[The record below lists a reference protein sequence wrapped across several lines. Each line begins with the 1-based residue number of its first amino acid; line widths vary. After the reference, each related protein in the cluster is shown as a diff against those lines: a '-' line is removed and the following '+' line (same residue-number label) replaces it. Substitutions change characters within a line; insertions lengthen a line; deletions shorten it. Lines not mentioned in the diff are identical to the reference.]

1 MSLNLDVVSLHVEHE
16 NASRF
21 SVGAHHLVKLFP
33 CFSNQSNLGFSTL
46 LVSAG
51 QGVELVDAMK
61 IVSSLPR
68 GLLVAIWGGFRR
80 GENVDASWPESLTV
94 EM

>member
-1 MSLNLDVVSLHVEHE
+1 MSLILDVVSLHLEHK

-21 SVGAHHLVKLFP
+21 SVRTHDLVKLFTR
-33 CFSNQSNLGFSTL
+33 FSNQSNLGFSTL
-46 LVSAG
+46 LVSVG

-80 GENVDASWPESLTV
+80 GENVDASWPESL
-94 EM
+94 